1 MVSVDHS
8 SLLALVWTCFSVAL
22 LFVALRTAIRLRVAS
37 RPTADDYWITLA
49 LAALLTLCAL
59 ETVQE
64 PSLAPITGIMDG
76 TGVENFNSL
85 IADTEHYLK
94 YQFPIIVLFWTVLWS
109 VKASFLA
116 LYFRFFRELK
126 HYRRAWYGLVVFTF
140 LAYVGC
146 IITLTLSCGQPA
158 SFFRFAQCG
167 RPEQIWASNLS
178 VYYSTTVDVFTDL
191 CSESRVTIRG
201 KPRNYLTR
209 LSSHGNAAQA
219 DLQTE
224 ADKHEAEAGPYVRL
238 RALLRYDRLLHRP
251 SKTGSG
257 SPAFC
262 QLDAVDDMVHT
273 DRFHM
278 FECLLFQACFPE
290 ELDLKA
296 NHCALLPA
304 VIVGSLPAFKIFLT
318 NRASA
323 KRSRYGLS
331 SNRGNKQP
339 NDAMS
344 FRGKE
349 VPLSPLPSVAKS
361 PAARDITMSDSQENM
376 LQGDG
381 PQSGPTCRGIVR

>member
-191 CSESRVTIRG
+191 CIMAMPLKLIYKLKQISTKQKLG
-201 KPRNYLTR
+201 LTCVFG
-209 LSSHGNAAQA
+209 LCFVMIAFSI
-219 DLQTE
+219 
-224 ADKHEAEAGPYVRL
+224 VRAKQVL
-238 RALLRYDRLLHRP
+238 VPQHFVNLTLLMTWSTLTA
-251 SKTGSG
+251 SIS
-257 SPAFC
+257 
-262 QLDAVDDMVHT
+262 
-273 DRFHM
+273 
-278 FECLLFQACFPE
+278 
-290 ELDLKA
+290 
-296 NHCALLPA
+296 

-381 PQSGPTCRGIVR
+381 PQSGPTCRGISLAL